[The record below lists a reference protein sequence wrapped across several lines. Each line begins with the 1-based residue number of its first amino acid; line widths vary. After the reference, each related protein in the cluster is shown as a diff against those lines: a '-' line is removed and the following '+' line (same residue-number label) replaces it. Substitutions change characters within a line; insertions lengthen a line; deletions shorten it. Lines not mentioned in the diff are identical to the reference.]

1 MKAWFNGQLVE
12 QDRILVSPLSQS
24 FSRGTAL
31 FEVLE
36 VVGSHRG
43 PAIFGLAEH
52 IARLFNSA
60 RLTFM
65 ELPADIT
72 PDALALAVRETA
84 LSNGITSGIVKIFA
98 YYPVPEYACLPGDRT
113 VDIAI
118 FCATS
123 QSLGAGNRSEK
134 LQAKSCIS
142 SFRKIH
148 PESVPVHAKT
158 AGNYVNSFLALAEAK
173 KRGCDE
179 AILLDTMGFVAE
191 GGTSNI
197 FMVKDGVVKTPT
209 LRSILPGITRM
220 FILDILKGSLACRE
234 SDITANE
241 LRSADEAFFSN
252 SVERVMPV
260 LSIDGS
266 LLGASCPGPV
276 TERIMAEILSV
287 IEGRNS
293 AFERWLTPL

>member
-1 MKAWFNGQLVE
+1 MKAWLNGKLVDQE
-12 QDRILVSPLSQS
+12 GVLVSPLSQS

-43 PAIFGLAEH
+43 PAIFGLSEH

-65 ELPADIT
+65 ELPANIT
-72 PDALALAVRETA
+72 PDALSLAARETA
-84 LSNGITSGIVKIFA
+84 LANDITSGILKIFA
-98 YYPVPEYACLPGDRT
+98 YYPVPEYACIPTDRT

-118 FCATS
+118 FCANS
-123 QSLGAGNRSEK
+123 QSLGTGGRAEK
-134 LQAKSCIS
+134 LLADSCVS
-142 SFRKIH
+142 SYRKIH
-148 PESVPVHAKT
+148 PESVPVHAKA

-173 KRGCDE
+173 QRGCDE

-197 FMVKDGVVKTPT
+197 FMVKNGQVATPT

-234 SDITANE
+234 TDITADE
-241 LRSADEAFFSN
+241 LKSADEAFFSN
-252 SVERVMPV
+252 SVERVLPV
-260 LSIDGS
+260 RSIDGRV
-266 LLGASCPGPV
+266 LGASCPGPV
-276 TERIMAEILSV
+276 TERIMAEIASV
-287 IEGRNS
+287 IEGRNV